1 MAPNELSAINEVKH
15 LVEDHIS
22 DFRVFVTK
30 MLGDDQGEL
39 PTGRIP
45 ILESSHKTLSRR
57 VLRLEAMAL
66 MVFGG
71 IGVFKC
77 LSWAAEFWYYAQGAL
92 KLK

>member
-1 MAPNELSAINEVKH
+1 MAPNELSAINEVKK

-45 ILESSHKTLSRR
+45 TLESSHKTLSRR
-57 VLRLEAMAL
+57 VLRLEAFAL

-77 LSWAAEFWYYAQGAL
+77 FSWVAEFLYYAQGAL
-92 KLK
+92 KPK